1 MQFYN
6 KRFDWTECV
15 LEQDIH
21 RLGSGESI
29 LQDNHTKNKS
39 SASIIPI
46 NLCFETFTI
55 LQEVYKGRQSGNV
68 KQTCD
73 VINQKYLFA
82 IMMMIDMSVSCQSW
96 LSYSCLKIEISF
108 LK

>member
-1 MQFYN
+1 MQFNN

-55 LQEVYKGRQSGNV
+55 LQEVYKGRQS
-68 KQTCD
+68 
-73 VINQKYLFA
+73 LE
-82 IMMMIDMSVSCQSW
+82 MSNRLVM
-96 LSYSCLKIEISF
+96 
-108 LK
+108 